1 MALDHLGRFDF
12 HFVSDC
18 WLNGCGVDGRL
29 DVEVG
34 PQRELEVPMLV
45 QYGLHFDWVDVESDA
60 IVGRSKMVQS
70 VYLNDFAL
78 VHGRP

>member
-18 WLNGCGVDGRL
+18 WLNGCGVVEQLVVVVELSHEREVLTL
-29 DVEVG
+29 D
-34 PQRELEVPMLV
+34 QYELR
-45 QYGLHFDWVDVESDA
+45 FDWADVESDA
-60 IVGRSKMVQS
+60 NVGRSKMVQS